1 MVAVL
6 SAHLLGALREHV
18 GLYAVQEQFHG
29 NVGPGTVLTLGT
41 RVGGLLQYFETILP
55 SVGRATSFTFIIERS

>member
-29 NVGPGTVLTLGT
+29 NVGPGIVLTLGT
-41 RVGGLLQYFETILP
+41 RVGGGGGGWNPPQ
-55 SVGRATSFTFIIERS
+55 SF